1 MASTAFVQVTFRVI
15 IEGMPVVSWRPFL
28 ILTALL
34 TLAAG
39 CAESITA
46 PSGSAPFTQI
56 DVTPGIG
63 TTAINGSVIT
73 VHYTGWLFENSKP
86 EKKGTQFETSLGTDP
101 FVFTLGSGSVIDG
114 WDRGLVGMREGGVRR
129 LIIPPSLAY
138 GGFRNGVIP
147 PNATLVFEVTLLNVA
162 D

>member
-1 MASTAFVQVTFRVI
+1 ML
-15 IEGMPVVSWRPFL
+15 VVSWRLPFVRATCSFL
-28 ILTALL
+28 ALTALL
-34 TLAAG
+34 TLAG

-46 PSGSAPFTQI
+46 PSGSAPFTQT
-56 DVTPGIG
+56 DVTPGTG

-86 EKKGTQFETSLGTDP
+86 EKKGTQFETSRGTDP
-101 FVFTLGSGSVIDG
+101 FIFTLGSGSVIDG

-147 PNATLVFEVTLLNVA
+147 PNATLVFEITLLDVA